1 MSLAVSRRI
10 SNLYSSLTR
19 LTIWFF
25 DSKAHSEKRRRRAQ
39 PLIFG
44 HKKTPHC
51 CEVFGGVEDDR
62 DISKSE
68 EYLGEIVGMMRVFMI
83 LIVISLIGS
92 LGMCVRAM

>member
-1 MSLAVSRRI
+1 MVSLAVSRRI

-51 CEVFGGVEDDR
+51 CEVFGGVED
-62 DISKSE
+62 
-68 EYLGEIVGMMRVFMI
+68 
-83 LIVISLIGS
+83 GS
-92 LGMCVRAM
+92 RTHDLLNHNQAL